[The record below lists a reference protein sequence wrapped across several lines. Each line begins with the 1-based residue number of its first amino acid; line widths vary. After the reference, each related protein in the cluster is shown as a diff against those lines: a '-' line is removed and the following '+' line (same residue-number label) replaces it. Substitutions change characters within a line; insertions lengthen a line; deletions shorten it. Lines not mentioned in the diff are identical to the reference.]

1 MTARVDYQPKASGA
15 TYASK
20 SNTLEE
26 DGWVWVPVTSGFIP
40 AVAQA
45 QYQTGDE
52 EDEHIVVPLCVLAM
66 LVDGAYEPS
75 GLGLSTSDSLVY
87 SHVIGATLTD
97 AEDKDF

>member
-20 SNTLEE
+20 SNTLDE
-26 DGWVWVPVTSGFIP
+26 DGWVWVPVTAGFIP

-52 EDEHIVVPLCVLAM
+52 EDEHIAVPLWVLAM
-66 LVDGAYEPS
+66 LVDGATSRQDS
-75 GLGLSTSDSLVY
+75 GFPHPTAWSTLM
-87 SHVIGATLTD
+87 
-97 AEDKDF
+97 